1 MTPDFQRK
9 KKFLDLIA
17 PNGHGIQ
24 GQLSAGKTY
33 TVYTNADPEAQ
44 TLTLEAV
51 TPEHKPMYTFVCPRD
66 YDGWISIFENFY
78 KLLTP
83 KERYNYQLA
92 TIPDLF
98 CRISI
103 LEDPVDLE
111 SSSACIPFLNKANK
125 AASELYDDMFDDVF
139 ERAKPHVEQAQK
151 LCPEISISDS
161 TEEEDILVTI
171 DGCEATEDNLRDWV
185 KSLDESY
192 EDRIE
197 RLITAEQ
204 AGAELCAAL
213 NNISEHLQTKYKD
226 RIEAIQKDVCYYY
239 DNIHLFARNQ
249 QKEELLC
256 P

>member
-1 MTPDFQRK
+1 MRFSDIKDSPK
-9 KKFLDLIA
+9 
-17 PNGHGIQ
+17 
-24 GQLSAGKTY
+24 
-33 TVYTNADPEAQ
+33 
-44 TLTLEAV
+44 
-51 TPEHKPMYTFVCPRD
+51 D
-66 YDGWISIFENFY
+66 YDGWIGIFGSFY
-78 KLLTP
+78 ELLTP
-83 KERYNYQLA
+83 KERYDYHL
-92 TIPDLF
+92 TDIPELD

-103 LEDPVDLE
+103 LEDPIGLE
-111 SSSACIPFLNKANK
+111 SSSACIPFLEKANQE
-125 AASELYDDMFDDVF
+125 ANSIYSDMFDDVF
-139 ERAKPHVEQAQK
+139 ELAKPYVKNAQK
-151 LCPEISISDS
+151 LCPEIDISDS

-204 AGAELCAAL
+204 AGTELCAAL

-239 DNIHLFARNQ
+239 DSIHLFARNQ